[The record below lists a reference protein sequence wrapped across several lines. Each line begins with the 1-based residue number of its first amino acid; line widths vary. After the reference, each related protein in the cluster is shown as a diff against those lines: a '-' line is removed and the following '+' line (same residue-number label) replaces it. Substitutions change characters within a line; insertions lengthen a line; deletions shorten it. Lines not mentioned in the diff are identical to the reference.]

1 MYIKDN
7 KMKNILLACIATV
20 FASCSVQG
28 GKKFDYKDVK
38 AEFRAAK
45 EGMFSNKA
53 QYGLLVL
60 GKKAEYSMWVVFDCK
75 KPKNVVYIDNDCD
88 GIVGEE
94 GEMLEMTDDNGY
106 YETHI
111 LKEWNNPET
120 KELTQMKA
128 ILWKGNK
135 EKKVESHVQLMFDV
149 QGVNTVSS
157 LVCSKKIAEAGKMR
171 VGFNQELSLLPDDI
185 MGRKFEP
192 LFYYEEGRVH
202 NSPKN
207 TRVKNYRAYNIATKG
222 TNGSYWS
229 LCYTYLP
236 EEEGLVAKVVYKDKD
251 GQNKTY
257 KSKLNK
263 RC

>member
-1 MYIKDN
+1 
-7 KMKNILLACIATV
+7 MKNILLACIAIV
-20 FASCSVQG
+20 FVSCSSSVA
-28 GKKFDYKDVK
+28 KKFDYKNVK
-38 AEFRAAK
+38 AEFKAAK
-45 EGMFSNKA
+45 EGMFSDKA

-60 GKKAEYSMWVVFDCK
+60 GKKAEHTMWVVFDCK

-111 LKEWNNPET
+111 LNQWNNPET

-128 ILWKGNK
+128 ILWKGNRD
-135 EKKVESHVQLMFDV
+135 KKVESNVQLMFDV
-149 QGVNTVSS
+149 QGVNTISS
-157 LVCSKKIAEAGKMR
+157 IVCSRKIEDAGKLR
-171 VGFNQELSLLPDDI
+171 VGFNQDLSFLPDDI

-192 LFYYEEGRVH
+192 LFYYGEGRVN

-207 TRVKNYRAYNIATKG
+207 VRVKNYRAYNIAAKG

-229 LCYTYLP
+229 LSYTYLP
-236 EEEGLVAKVVYKDKD
+236 KEEGLVAKLIYKDKD
-251 GQNKTY
+251 GLNKTY
-257 KSKLNK
+257 ENKLNK